1 MASADTHFEER
12 LRRLAQKRH
21 RQSAGVVRQIGDDGL
36 IMVVPR
42 RRRRRITFPL
52 RSLAFV
58 LCFGLLFKALFLAHL
73 GEARYSER
81 VDALRDGNIAER
93 AGAYLMLP
101 DPATRAIVQTWGAY
115 LP

>member
-1 MASADTHFEER
+1 MACADTPFEER
-12 LRRLAQKRH
+12 LRRLAQKRRH
-21 RQSAGVVRQIGDDGL
+21 QSAGVVRQIGDDGL

-42 RRRRRITFPL
+42 RRRRITFPL
-52 RSLAFV
+52 RSIAFV

-115 LP
+115 MP